1 MIYENYIFFSGNNA
15 NPTVGCASGLFGG
28 LNGNSNENGG
38 MTSVTSLG
46 SRISQFRHSMRAG
59 STNGSNNSTSPGN
72 YAQFL
77 QTPLCVSFQTTKNTF
92 GRTRISQFRHSMR
105 ASGSTNGSN
114 NSTSPDNYVQF
125 SQAPLSLQNTNNTF
139 GITKIRQFRHSM

>member
-1 MIYENYIFFSGNNA
+1 MLKRNDKRRPQLYPCRKKNRLIPSNIIYKHYIIFSGNNA

-28 LNGNSNENGG
+28 LNGNSNGNGG

-72 YAQFL
+72 YALFL
-77 QTPLCVSFQTTKNTF
+77 
-92 GRTRISQFRHSMR
+92 
-105 ASGSTNGSN
+105 
-114 NSTSPDNYVQF
+114 
-125 SQAPLSLQNTNNTF
+125 
-139 GITKIRQFRHSM
+139 